1 MATFLYR
8 LGRLAFRRRRLVLIL
23 WIAVLAAVGIGAMS
37 STGKTS
43 DSFTLPGT
51 QSQKAID
58 LLGEEFPQ
66 ASAGGASA
74 RVVFEAADGQKLTA
88 TAHKAAVESLVAKLG
103 KSPQVASV
111 SDPFTSGQ
119 VSKDGTIGYAG
130 VTYKVAQA
138 DVSDAA
144 HDVQTAV
151 VEQGEKAGITVSL
164 GGDGVADTA
173 ASKAAEL
180 IGLGVAAVALVI
192 TFGSMIAAGLPL
204 LTAILGVGAAILSI
218 TVATQFFDI
227 ASQTSALALMLG
239 LAVAIDYALFIVS
252 RYRNEIRDGHDPEEA
267 CGRALGTAGSAV
279 VFAGLTVIIALAGL
293 SVIGIQMLTSMGL
306 GSAFAVAVAVVIA
319 LTLLPALLGFAG
331 MRIMKNKLLSPRMKA
346 LERGEGDS
354 MGVRWAKFVTRNPV
368 KVLAV
373 SVIGLGLL
381 AIPAMSLRL
390 TLPDDSMKP
399 PGSTQRLAY
408 DTLSKGFGP
417 GFNGPLTVVV
427 DARNSDDPKAAAA
440 DATAVLGKLDDV
452 ASVRDAAFNE
462 AGDVA
467 IIGVVPESSPTS
479 QATKDLVADIRDHS
493 AALQKDTG
501 ADLMVTGATAVNIDV
516 STKLAQALIPYLAIV
531 VGLALILLLLVFR
544 SILIPL
550 KAALGFLLTIAS
562 TLGVLVAVF
571 QWGWLADI
579 FGVDQTA
586 PIVSVLPI
594 LLIGVVFG
602 LAMDYEVFLVTRMR
616 EEYVHGATPTQA
628 VIGGFRH
635 SGRVVTAAAV
645 IMIAVF
651 SGFLL
656 DDAALIKSVGLGL
669 ASAVLFDAFVV
680 RMTIVPAVL
689 ALLGHRA
696 WALPR
701 WLDRAMPNVDVEGE
715 KLRHTLDADTTSTA
729 PEPVLAGVGA
739 GAHQGSGSYS
749 APQVFTSGS
758 GADASDTTTFTS
770 PIPRHHHGR
779 PRGLSGLRQRRT
791 DNRGAETLADTG
803 TRSDAASGS
812 GSTGFNGPGDTQTPS
827 RRAKL
832 RSKKLG
838 LSRFKQRR
846 ARTGDAT
853 PPADTTESKAS
864 TTKGIRK
871 KMFRRR

>member
-1 MATFLYR
+1 M
-8 LGRLAFRRRRLVLIL
+8 L
-23 WIAVLAAVGIGAMS
+23 WIAVLAAVGIGAIS
-37 STGKTS
+37 STGSTS
-43 DSFTLPGT
+43 DSFALPGT

-74 RVVFEAADGQKLTA
+74 RVVFEASEGQKLTS
-88 TAHKAAVESLVAKLG
+88 TANKAAVESLVAKLEQ
-103 KSPQVASV
+103 SPQVSSV

-119 VSKDGTIGYAG
+119 VSKSGTIGFAG
-130 VTYKVAQA
+130 VTYTVPEAE
-138 DVSDAA
+138 VGDAA
-144 HDVQTAV
+144 HDVQTTV
-151 VEQGEKAGITVSL
+151 VEEGEKAGLTVSM
-164 GGDGVADTA
+164 GGDAVADEA

-180 IGLGVAAVALVI
+180 IGLGVAAVVLLI

-204 LTAILGVGAAILSI
+204 LTAVLGVGAAILSI
-218 TVATQFFDI
+218 TLATQFFDI
-227 ASQTSALALMLG
+227 ASQASTLALMLG

-319 LTLLPALLGFAG
+319 LTLLPALLGFVG
-331 MRIMKNKLLSPRMKA
+331 PRIMKAKLLSRRMQA
-346 LERGEGDS
+346 LERGVGVS
-354 MGVRWAKFVTRNPV
+354 MGVRWATFVTRNPV

-381 AIPAMSLRL
+381 AVPAMSLRL

-399 PGSTQRLAY
+399 PASTQRLAY
-408 DTLSKGFGP
+408 DTLSEGFGP

-427 DARNSDDPKAAAA
+427 DARGSDDAEGAAA
-440 DATAVLGKLDDV
+440 DATAVMRTLDDV

-467 IIGVVPESSPTS
+467 IIGVVPGSAPTS

-493 AALQKDTG
+493 AGLHAATG
-501 ADLMVTGATAVNIDV
+501 ADLMVTGTTAVNIDV
-516 STKLAQALIPYLAIV
+516 SAKLARALIPYLAIV

-550 KAALGFLLTIAS
+550 KAAVGFLLTIAS

-571 QWGWLADI
+571 QWGWLADV

-616 EEYVHGATPTQA
+616 EEYVHGAAPTKA
-628 VIGGFRH
+628 VVEGFRH

-645 IMIAVF
+645 IMISVF

-669 ASAVLFDAFVV
+669 ASAVFFDAFVV
-680 RMTIVPAVL
+680 RMTVVPAVL

-696 WALPR
+696 WALPK
-701 WLDRAMPNVDVEGE
+701 WLDRALPDVDVEGE
-715 KLRHTLDADTTSTA
+715 KLRRTPAAGSTSTA
-729 PEPVLAGVGA
+729 PEPVLAGVTAEIGPDSDRSPGPRA
-739 GAHQGSGSYS
+739 
-749 APQVFTSGS
+749 FTGGS
-758 GADASDTTTFTS
+758 GADTSDTVSRTS
-770 PIPRHHHGR
+770 PLHRHHHGR
-779 PRGLSGLRQRRT
+779 TRGLSGLIQRST
-791 DNRGAETLADTG
+791 SADDD
-803 TRSDAASGS
+803 TR
-812 GSTGFNGPGDTQTPS
+812 
-827 RRAKL
+827 
-832 RSKKLG
+832 
-838 LSRFKQRR
+838 
-846 ARTGDAT
+846 
-853 PPADTTESKAS
+853 PADTSTSKA
-864 TTKGIRK
+864 TATGGIRR
-871 KMFRRR
+871 KMFRKR